1 MDVESLKK
9 IMKKCDVYFE
19 DRLISGELLLRSFME
34 FLTGE
39 AGKAENNGSIV
50 LHLASP
56 CFDAISVA
64 WVALA
69 VIAGN
74 ETDVESIIRNLR
86 PGDKVLYDRKRAE
99 FIGLNT
105 DEDGVERVSIR
116 YGGGTARI
124 GRKSW
129 ARITPYYGQSERY
142 DGRGIRS
149 GNRVR
154 EEFLSAL
161 LECDKKDVPSVTD
174 ASVIIVMDRQRAN
187 RCMDGLVLQTGKL
200 KIRIQ
205 DLVTASYFTEGNEYP
220 YGGNAGKNEAMIKF
234 ASKISVGLDMTWESD
249 GNEYL
254 GMFVCGNGL
263 IERGITELPQVMIR
277 ESVGFSVVSGG
288 MDLSCAEE
296 LIKEYVEAGVFA
308 CTKDFLL
315 EHTLPP
321 VNGNDFTGELQRQAD
336 AVMDREINKVILH
349 GETDWKAYLDFK
361 KAVGYV
367 RMDELDEDERAY
379 IIPNAYSL
387 MNLFMTA
394 PFSVREMEEA
404 VKEGKIRG
412 EVGQPH
418 VRLEELEEKL
428 KELPINLAEA
438 AGKIADSLET
448 AYYAGYDDPP
458 KRRFLR
464 EYIDKNYGHGIAIV
478 IPKAYYADI
487 IWNYVLPDLDPE
499 KSGVEIVTMARFD
512 GTRAY
517 DRILVVG
524 NLIGKHFDI
533 FRCMSSAEIT
543 VLLYEAEAVMF
554 RVREKRSRVTERL
567 FNERQCTCT
576 ADDGDDETEEN
587 VSVTDVDEV
596 EDADEKIASYTEE
609 IVTKKFDAALRR
621 EGENNTVPPVDVSVL
636 VRFEDG
642 EGAMLSKHYE
652 AYVLND
658 EKGEAEKKK
667 ADDLKVGDRMIF
679 LNRDED
685 TRDIVDYIL
694 KELIDGNRISE
705 GNMRDYEM
713 SRRWKN
719 DLLEH
724 MEKNG
729 HSPKKIA
736 DEMKE
741 NGVRVQKNTVM
752 NWIDEDAHTVAPQSV
767 ESLEQIAYL
776 TSDWDMFDH
785 AAEYFEACKRIRRL
799 RKDILKEL
807 GAAIIKFLEGQK
819 APEGMIPP
827 EIRERLGTLAAV
839 LRIETIIKDDR
850 SVPAYM
856 TNRPLDLD
864 GGL

>member
-19 DRLISGELLLRSFME
+19 DQLISGELLLWSFMD
-34 FLTGE
+34 FLTDE
-39 AGKAENNGSIV
+39 ASKVENNGSIV

-64 WVALA
+64 WAALA

-86 PGDKVLYDRKRAE
+86 PGDKVLYGRKRAE
-99 FIGLNT
+99 FIGLNM
-105 DEDGVERVSIR
+105 DDDCVERVSIR
-116 YGGGTARI
+116 CGGGTTRI

-129 ARITPYYGQSERY
+129 ARITPYYGQSDRY

-149 GNRVR
+149 GSRVR

-187 RCMDGLVLQTGKL
+187 RCMDGLVLQTGNL

-234 ASKISVGLDMTWESD
+234 ESKISVGLNMTWESD

-263 IERGITELPQVMIR
+263 IERGITEIPQVMTR
-277 ESVGFSVVSGG
+277 ESIDFSVVSGG

-296 LIKEYVEAGVFA
+296 LIKEYGEAGVFA

-315 EHTLPP
+315 EHTLPL
-321 VNGNDFTGELQRQAD
+321 VNRNDFTAELQRQAD
-336 AVMDREINKVILH
+336 TVMDRKIHKVILH
-349 GETDWKAYLDFK
+349 NETDWKAYRDFK
-361 KAVGYV
+361 KAVKYV
-367 RMDELDEDERAY
+367 KIDELDEDERAY
-379 IIPNAYSL
+379 IIPNTYSL

-394 PFSVREMEEA
+394 PFSVREMEDA
-404 VKEGKIRG
+404 VKEGRIRK

-438 AGKIADSLET
+438 AGKITDSLET

-458 KRRFLR
+458 KRRFLQ
-464 EYIDKNYGHGIAIV
+464 EYIGKNYVHKIAIV
-478 IPKAYYADI
+478 VPKAYYADI
-487 IWNYVLPDLDPE
+487 IWNYVLPELDPE
-499 KSGVEIVTMARFD
+499 KSSVEIVTMARFD
-512 GTRAY
+512 GSRVY

-524 NLIGKHFDI
+524 NLIGKHFDV

-554 RVREKRSRVTERL
+554 RAREKQKRVTEQL
-567 FNERQCTCT
+567 FNERQCT
-576 ADDGDDETEEN
+576 ADNGDDEIEEN
-587 VSVTDVDEV
+587 VSVTDVNEIENVDE
-596 EDADEKIASYTEE
+596 EIASYTEE
-609 IVTKKFDAALRR
+609 IVTKKFDVALHR

-667 ADDLKVGDRMIF
+667 ADDLKAGDRMIF

-694 KELIDGNRISE
+694 KELIDGSRISE
-705 GNMRDYEM
+705 ESMKDYKM

-724 MEKNG
+724 MERTG
-729 HSPKKIA
+729 HSPRQLA
-736 DEMKE
+736 DEMKR
-741 NGVRVQKNTVM
+741 NGVQVQKNTVM
-752 NWIDEDAHTVAPQSV
+752 NWIDEDAHTVAPQSK

-776 TSDWDMFDH
+776 TNDWDMFDH

-807 GAAIIKFLEGQK
+807 GAAIIKFLEGQE

-839 LRIETIIKDDR
+839 LRIETIIKDER

>member
-9 IMKKCDVYFE
+9 IIKKCDIYFE
-19 DRLISGELLLRSFME
+19 NQLISGELLLRSFIE
-34 FLTGE
+34 FLTDE
-39 AGKAENNGSIV
+39 AGKAENKGSIV

-64 WVALA
+64 WAALA

-74 ETDVESIIRNLR
+74 ETDVESIIRNLS

-105 DEDGVERVSIR
+105 DEDGAERVIIR
-116 YGGGTARI
+116 CEGGTRRI

-129 ARITPYYGQSERY
+129 ARITPYYGQSDRY
-142 DGRGIRS
+142 DGRGIRR
-149 GNRVR
+149 GNRDR
-154 EEFLSAL
+154 EEFLATL
-161 LECDKKDVPSVTD
+161 LECDKKDIPSVTD

-187 RCMDGLVLQTGKL
+187 RCMDGLVLQAKNL
-200 KIRIQ
+200 KIRLQ

-234 ASKISVGLDMTWESD
+234 ASKISVGLGMTWESD

-263 IERGITELPQVMIR
+263 IEREITELGTVMTR

-296 LIKEYVEAGVFA
+296 LIKKYGEAGVFA

-315 EHTLPP
+315 EHTLPL
-321 VNGNDFTGELQRQAD
+321 VNENDFTAELQRQAD
-336 AVMDREINKVILH
+336 VVIDREIHKVILH
-349 GETDWKAYLDFK
+349 GETDWKAYRDFK

-394 PFSVREMEEA
+394 PFSIREMEDA
-404 VKEGKIRG
+404 VKEEKIRR

-428 KELPINLAEA
+428 KALPANLTQA
-438 AGKIADSLET
+438 AKKIADSLET

-464 EYIDKNYGHGIAIV
+464 EYIDKNYGHRIAV
-478 IPKAYYADI
+478 VVPKAYYADI
-487 IWNYVLPDLDPE
+487 IWNYVLPELDSE
-499 KSGVEIVTMARFD
+499 KSSVEIVTTARFD

-543 VLLYEAEAVMF
+543 ILMYEAEAVMF
-554 RVREKRSRVTERL
+554 RAREKRSRVTERL
-567 FNERQCTCT
+567 FNERQCT
-576 ADDGDDETEEN
+576 ADDVDVEIEEN
-587 VSVTDVDEV
+587 VPVEDVEEIENVDE
-596 EDADEKIASYTEE
+596 EIASYTKE
-609 IVTKKFDAALRR
+609 IDTKKFDDALRR

-658 EKGEAEKKK
+658 EKGEAEKKQV
-667 ADDLKVGDRMIF
+667 DDLKVGDRMIF

-694 KELIDGNRISE
+694 KELINGNQISN

-724 MEKNG
+724 MERTG
-729 HSPKKIA
+729 QSPKIIA
-736 DEMKE
+736 DKMKE

-776 TSDWDMFDH
+776 TNDWDMFDH
-785 AAEYFEACKRIRRL
+785 ASEYFEACKRIRRL

-807 GAAIIKFLEGQK
+807 GAAIIKFLEGQE
-819 APEGMIPP
+819 APAGIIPP

-850 SVPAYM
+850 FVPVYM

>member
-1 MDVESLKK
+1 MEVEYLKK

-19 DRLISGELLLRSFME
+19 DQLISGELLLQSFMD
-34 FLTGE
+34 FLVDE
-39 AGKAENNGSIV
+39 AGRAENNGSIV

-56 CFDAISVA
+56 CFDAIAVA
-64 WVALA
+64 WAALT

-74 ETDVESIIRNLR
+74 EKDVESIIRNLR

-105 DEDGVERVSIR
+105 DEDGVERVNIC

-142 DGRGIRS
+142 DGRGIRR

-154 EEFLSAL
+154 EEFLATL
-161 LECDKKDVPSVTD
+161 LECDKKDIPSVTD

-187 RCMDGLVLQTGKL
+187 RCMDGLVLQAGNL
-200 KIRIQ
+200 KIRLQ

-220 YGGNAGKNEAMIKF
+220 YGG
-234 ASKISVGLDMTWESD
+234 
-249 GNEYL
+249 
-254 GMFVCGNGL
+254 
-263 IERGITELPQVMIR
+263 
-277 ESVGFSVVSGG
+277 

-296 LIKEYVEAGVFA
+296 LIKEYGEAGVFA

-321 VNGNDFTGELQRQAD
+321 VNGNDLTVELQRQAD
-336 AVMDREINKVILH
+336 AVMDREIHKMILH
-349 GETDWKAYLDFK
+349 GETDWKAYRDFK

-394 PFSVREMEEA
+394 PFSVREMEDA
-404 VKEGKIRG
+404 VKEEKIRR

-428 KELPINLAEA
+428 KALPANLTQA

-448 AYYAGYDDPP
+448 AYYAGYDDSP
-458 KRRFLR
+458 KRRFLK
-464 EYIDKNYGHGIAIV
+464 EYIQENHGHWIAV
-478 IPKAYYADI
+478 VVPKAYYADI
-487 IWNYVLPDLDPE
+487 IWNYVYVLPELDPE
-499 KSGVEIVTMARFD
+499 TSGIEIVTMARFD
-512 GTRAY
+512 GTHAY

-524 NLIGKHFDI
+524 NLNGKHFDI

-554 RVREKRSRVTERL
+554 HAREKRSRVTERL
-567 FNERQCTCT
+567 FNERQCT
-576 ADDGDDETEEN
+576 ADDGNDEIEEN
-587 VSVTDVDEV
+587 VSVTDVNEIENV
-596 EDADEKIASYTEE
+596 DEKIASYTEE
-609 IVTKKFDAALRR
+609 IVTKKFDAALRQ
-621 EGENNTVPPVDVSVL
+621 EGENNTVPPVDISVL

-667 ADDLKVGDRMIF
+667 ADDLKTGDRMIF

-724 MEKNG
+724 MERTG

-736 DEMKE
+736 EEMKG

-776 TSDWDMFDH
+776 TNDLDMFDH

-819 APEGMIPP
+819 APEGIIPP

-839 LRIETIIKDDR
+839 LRIETIIKDNR

>member
-1 MDVESLKK
+1 MEVEYLKK

-19 DRLISGELLLRSFME
+19 DQLISGELLLQSFMD
-34 FLTGE
+34 FLADE
-39 AGKAENNGSIV
+39 AGREENNGSIV

-56 CFDAISVA
+56 CFDAIAVA
-64 WVALA
+64 WAALT

-74 ETDVESIIRNLR
+74 EKDVESIIRNLR

-105 DEDGVERVSIR
+105 DEDGMERVSIR

-142 DGRGIRS
+142 DGRGIRR

-154 EEFLSAL
+154 EEFLATL
-161 LECDKKDVPSVTD
+161 LECDKKDIPSVTD

-187 RCMDGLVLQTGKL
+187 RCMDGLVLQAGNL
-200 KIRIQ
+200 KIRLQ

-234 ASKISVGLDMTWESD
+234 ASKISVGLDMTWES
-249 GNEYL
+249 
-254 GMFVCGNGL
+254 
-263 IERGITELPQVMIR
+263 I
-277 ESVGFSVVSGG
+277 GFSVVSGG

-296 LIKEYVEAGVFA
+296 LIKEYGEAGVFA

-315 EHTLPP
+315 EHTLPS
-321 VNGNDFTGELQRQAD
+321 VNGNDLTVELQRQAD
-336 AVMDREINKVILH
+336 AMMDREIHKVILH
-349 GETDWKAYLDFK
+349 GETDWKAYRDFK

-394 PFSVREMEEA
+394 PFSVREMEDA
-404 VKEGKIRG
+404 VKEEKIRR

-428 KELPINLAEA
+428 KALPANLTQAAE
-438 AGKIADSLET
+438 KIADSLET
-448 AYYAGYDDPP
+448 AYYAGYDDSP
-458 KRRFLR
+458 KRRFLK
-464 EYIDKNYGHGIAIV
+464 EYIQENHGHWIAV
-478 IPKAYYADI
+478 VVPKAYYADI
-487 IWNYVLPDLDPE
+487 IWNYVLPELDPE
-499 KSGVEIVTMARFD
+499 TSGIEIVTMARFD
-512 GTRAY
+512 GTHAY

-554 RVREKRSRVTERL
+554 HAREKRSRVTERL
-567 FNERQCTCT
+567 FNERQCT
-576 ADDGDDETEEN
+576 ADDGNDEIEEN
-587 VSVTDVDEV
+587 VSVTDVDEIENV
-596 EDADEKIASYTEE
+596 DEKITSYTEE
-609 IVTKKFDAALRR
+609 IVTKKFDAALRQ

-667 ADDLKVGDRMIF
+667 ADDLKTGDRMIF

-694 KELIDGNRISE
+694 QELIDGGRIAD
-705 GNMRDYEM
+705 GTVKDYEI

-724 MEKNG
+724 MKKTG
-729 HSPKKIA
+729 HSPRQLA
-736 DEMKE
+736 DEMKG

-752 NWIDEDAHTVAPQSV
+752 NWIDEDAHIVAPQSV
-767 ESLEQIAYL
+767 ESLEQIALL
-776 TSDWDMFDH
+776 TNDTDMFDH
-785 AAEYFEACKRIRRL
+785 AAEYFEACRRIRRV
-799 RKDILKEL
+799 RKDILREL
-807 GAAIIKFLEGQK
+807 GTAIIKFLEGQE
-819 APEGMIPP
+819 APDGIIPL

-839 LRIETIIKDDR
+839 LRIETIIKDNR

>member
-1 MDVESLKK
+1 MDVERLKK
-9 IMKKCDVYFE
+9 IIKKCDVYFE
-19 DRLISGELLLRSFME
+19 DRLISGELLLRSFID
-34 FLTGE
+34 FLTSE
-39 AGKAENNGSIV
+39 ASKAENNGSIV

-64 WVALA
+64 WAALA

-74 ETDVESIIRNLR
+74 ETDVESIIRNLS

-105 DEDGVERVSIR
+105 DEDGVKRVIIR
-116 YGGGTARI
+116 CESGTKRI

-129 ARITPYYGQSERY
+129 ARITPYYGQSDRY

-154 EEFLSAL
+154 EEFLSAM
-161 LECDKKDVPSVTD
+161 LECDKKDIPSVTD
-174 ASVIIVMDRQRAN
+174 ASVIIVMSRQRAN
-187 RCMDGLVLQTGKL
+187 RCMDGLVLQTGNL

-234 ASKISVGLDMTWESD
+234 ASKISVGLDKTWESE

-254 GMFVCGNGL
+254 GMFVCGNDL
-263 IERGITELPQVMIR
+263 IEGGITELPQVMKR
-277 ESVGFSVVSGG
+277 ETVDFSIVSGG

-296 LIKEYVEAGVFA
+296 LIKEYEEAGVFA

-315 EHTLPP
+315 EHTLPL
-321 VNGNDFTGELQRQAD
+321 VNGNDFTAELQRQAD
-336 AVMDREINKVILH
+336 AVIDREIHKVILH
-349 GETDWKAYLDFK
+349 GETDWKAYRDFK
-361 KAVGYV
+361 KAIGYV
-367 RMDELDEDERAY
+367 RMDELDEDERAF

-394 PFSVREMEEA
+394 PFSVREMENA
-404 VKEGKIRG
+404 INEGKIRR

-418 VRLEELEEKL
+418 ARLEELEKKL
-428 KELPINLAEA
+428 KELPVNLAEA
-438 AGKIADSLET
+438 AEKIADSLET
-448 AYYAGYDDPP
+448 AYYAGYDEPP
-458 KRRFLR
+458 KRSFLR
-464 EYIDKNYGHGIAIV
+464 EYIDENHGHRIAV
-478 IPKAYYADI
+478 VVPKAYYADI
-487 IWNYVLPDLDPE
+487 IWNYVLPELDPE
-499 KSGVEIVTMARFD
+499 KSSVEIVTMARFD

-524 NLIGKHFDI
+524 NLNGKHFDI
-533 FRCMSSAEIT
+533 FRCMSSEEIT
-543 VLLYEAEAVMF
+543 VLMYEAEAVMF
-554 RVREKRSRVTERL
+554 RAREKRSRVTERL
-567 FNERQCTCT
+567 FNERQFM
-576 ADDGDDETEEN
+576 ADDDDAEIEEN
-587 VSVTDVDEV
+587 VPVEDVKEIENVDE
-596 EDADEKIASYTEE
+596 EIASYTKE
-609 IVTKKFDAALRR
+609 IDTKKFDAALHR
-621 EGENNTVPPVDVSVL
+621 EGDNNTVPPVDVSVL

-658 EKGEAEKKK
+658 EKGEAEKKQ

-694 KELIDGNRISE
+694 KELIDGGRIAD
-705 GNMRDYEM
+705 GTVKDYEI
-713 SRRWKN
+713 SHRWKN

-724 MEKNG
+724 MKKTG
-729 HSPKKIA
+729 HSPRQLA
-736 DEMKE
+736 DEMKG

-752 NWIDEDAHTVAPQSV
+752 NWIDEDAHIVAPQSV
-767 ESLEQIAYL
+767 ESLEQIALL
-776 TSDWDMFDH
+776 TNDTDMFDH
-785 AAEYFEACKRIRRL
+785 ASEYFEACKRIRRL

-807 GAAIIKFLEGQK
+807 GAAIIKFLEGQE
-819 APEGMIPP
+819 APAGIIPP
-827 EIRERLGTLAAV
+827 EIRKRLGTLAAV

-850 SVPAYM
+850 SVPVYM

>member
-19 DRLISGELLLRSFME
+19 DRLISRELLLRSFME

-64 WVALA
+64 WAALA

-116 YGGGTARI
+116 CGGGTTRI

-187 RCMDGLVLQTGKL
+187 RCMDGLVLQTGNL

-263 IERGITELPQVMIR
+263 IERGITELGQVMTR

-296 LIKEYVEAGVFA
+296 LIKEYGEAGVFA

-315 EHTLPP
+315 ENTLPP
-321 VNGNDFTGELQRQAD
+321 VNRNDFTVELQRQAD
-336 AVMDREINKVILH
+336 AVMDREIHKVILH
-349 GETDWKAYLDFK
+349 GETDWKAYRDFK

-367 RMDELDEDERAY
+367 RRDELDEDERAY

-387 MNLFMTA
+387 INLFMTA

-404 VKEGKIRG
+404 VKEGKIRR

-428 KELPINLAEA
+428 KELPVNLAEA

-478 IPKAYYADI
+478 VPKAYYADI
-487 IWNYVLPDLDPE
+487 IWNYVLPELDPE

-554 RVREKRSRVTERL
+554 RAREKRSRVTERL
-567 FNERQCTCT
+567 FNERQCT
-576 ADDGDDETEEN
+576 ADDGDDEIEEN
-587 VSVTDVDEV
+587 VSVTDVDEIENV
-596 EDADEKIASYTEE
+596 DEEIASYTEE
-609 IVTKKFDAALRR
+609 VVTKKFDAALRR
-621 EGENNTVPPVDVSVL
+621 EGESNTVPPVDVSVL

-667 ADDLKVGDRMIF
+667 ADDLKAGDRMIF

-719 DLLEH
+719 DLREH
-724 MEKNG
+724 MEKTG

-752 NWIDEDAHTVAPQSV
+752 NWIDEDAHTVAPQSK

-776 TSDWDMFDH
+776 TNDWDMFDH

-807 GAAIIKFLEGQK
+807 GAAIIKFLEGQE

-839 LRIETIIKDDR
+839 LRIETIIKDER

>member
-142 DGRGIRS
+142 DGRGIRR

-154 EEFLSAL
+154 EEFLATL
-161 LECDKKDVPSVTD
+161 LECDKKDIPSVTD

-187 RCMDGLVLQTGKL
+187 RCMDGLVLQAGNL
-200 KIRIQ
+200 KIRLQ

-263 IERGITELPQVMIR
+263 IERGITELGQVMTR
-277 ESVGFSVVSGG
+277 ESIGFSVVSGG

-296 LIKEYVEAGVFA
+296 LIKEYGEAGVFA

-315 EHTLPP
+315 EHTLPS
-321 VNGNDFTGELQRQAD
+321 VNGNDLTVELQRQAD
-336 AVMDREINKVILH
+336 AMMDREIHKVILH
-349 GETDWKAYLDFK
+349 GETDWKAYRDFK

-394 PFSVREMEEA
+394 PFSVREMEDA
-404 VKEGKIRG
+404 VKEEKIRR

-428 KELPINLAEA
+428 KALPANLTQAAE
-438 AGKIADSLET
+438 KIADSLET
-448 AYYAGYDDPP
+448 AYYAGYDDSP
-458 KRRFLR
+458 KRRFLK
-464 EYIDKNYGHGIAIV
+464 EYIQENHGHWIAV
-478 IPKAYYADI
+478 VVPKAYYADI
-487 IWNYVLPDLDPE
+487 IWNYVLPELDPE
-499 KSGVEIVTMARFD
+499 TSGIEIVTMARFD
-512 GTRAY
+512 GTHAY

-554 RVREKRSRVTERL
+554 HAREKRSRVTERL
-567 FNERQCTCT
+567 FNERQCT
-576 ADDGDDETEEN
+576 ADDGNDEIEEN
-587 VSVTDVDEV
+587 VSVTDVDEIENV
-596 EDADEKIASYTEE
+596 DEKITSYTEE
-609 IVTKKFDAALRR
+609 IVTKKFDAALRQ

-667 ADDLKVGDRMIF
+667 ADDLKTGDRMIF

-694 KELIDGNRISE
+694 QELIDGGRIAD
-705 GNMRDYEM
+705 GTVKDYEI

-724 MEKNG
+724 MKKTG
-729 HSPKKIA
+729 HSPRQLA
-736 DEMKE
+736 DEMKG

-752 NWIDEDAHTVAPQSV
+752 NWIDEDAHIVAPQSV
-767 ESLEQIAYL
+767 ESLEQIALL
-776 TSDWDMFDH
+776 TNDTDMFDH
-785 AAEYFEACKRIRRL
+785 AAEYFEACRRIRRV
-799 RKDILKEL
+799 RKDILREL
-807 GAAIIKFLEGQK
+807 GTAIIKFLEGQE
-819 APEGMIPP
+819 APDGIIPL

-839 LRIETIIKDDR
+839 LRIETIIKDNR

>member
-9 IMKKCDVYFE
+9 IMKKCDIYFE

-34 FLTGE
+34 FLTNE
-39 AGKAENNGSIV
+39 ASKTENNGSIV
-50 LHLASP
+50 LHLASS
-56 CFDAISVA
+56 CFDAITVA
-64 WVALA
+64 WAALA

-74 ETDVESIIRNLR
+74 ETDVESIVRNLR
-86 PGDKVLYDRKRAE
+86 LGDTVLYDRKRAE
-99 FIGLNT
+99 FIGLNM

-116 YGGGTARI
+116 CGGGMTRI
-124 GRKSW
+124 GRKGW
-129 ARITPYYGQSERY
+129 ARITPYYGQSKSY
-142 DGRGIRS
+142 DGRGIRR

-161 LECDKKDVPSVTD
+161 LECDKKDIPSVTD

-187 RCMDGLVLQTGKL
+187 RCMDGLVLQAENL
-200 KIRIQ
+200 KIRLQ

-249 GNEYL
+249 GNEYI

-263 IERGITELPQVMIR
+263 IERGITELGQVMTR

-296 LIKEYVEAGVFA
+296 LIKKYGEAGIFA
-308 CTKDFLL
+308 CTRDFLL
-315 EHTLPP
+315 EHTLPL
-321 VNGNDFTGELQRQAD
+321 VNRNDLTVELQRQAD
-336 AVMDREINKVILH
+336 AVMDREIHKVILH
-349 GETDWKAYLDFK
+349 GETDWKAYRDFK

-394 PFSVREMEEA
+394 PFSVREMEDA
-404 VKEGKIRG
+404 VKEEKIRR

-428 KELPINLAEA
+428 KALPANLTQVAE
-438 AGKIADSLET
+438 KIADSLET
-448 AYYAGYDDPP
+448 AYYAGYDDSP
-458 KRRFLR
+458 KRRFLK
-464 EYIDKNYGHGIAIV
+464 EYIQENHGHWIAV
-478 IPKAYYADI
+478 VVPKAYYADI
-487 IWNYVLPDLDPE
+487 IWNYVLPELDPE
-499 KSGVEIVTMARFD
+499 TSGIEIVTMARFD
-512 GTRAY
+512 GTHAY

-554 RVREKRSRVTERL
+554 HAREKRSRVTERL
-567 FNERQCTCT
+567 FNERQCT
-576 ADDGDDETEEN
+576 ADDGNDEIKEN
-587 VSVTDVDEV
+587 VSVTDVDEIENV
-596 EDADEKIASYTEE
+596 DEEIVAYTEE
-609 IVTKKFDAALRR
+609 IITKKFDAALRQ

-667 ADDLKVGDRMIF
+667 ADELKTGDRMIF

-694 KELIDGNRISE
+694 KELIDGGRIAD
-705 GNMRDYEM
+705 GTVKDYEI
-713 SRRWKN
+713 SHRWKN

-724 MEKNG
+724 MKKTG
-729 HSPKKIA
+729 HSPRQLA
-736 DEMKE
+736 DEMKG

-752 NWIDEDAHTVAPQSV
+752 NWIDEDAHIVAPQSV
-767 ESLEQIAYL
+767 ESLEQIALL
-776 TSDWDMFDH
+776 TNDTDMFDH
-785 AAEYFEACKRIRRL
+785 AAEYFEACRRIRRV
-799 RKDILKEL
+799 RKDILREL
-807 GAAIIKFLEGQK
+807 GTAIIKFLEGQE
-819 APEGMIPP
+819 APDGIIPL

-839 LRIETIIKDDR
+839 LRIETIIKDNR
-850 SVPAYM
+850 LVPAYM

>member
-1 MDVESLKK
+1 MEVEYLKK

-19 DRLISGELLLRSFME
+19 DQLISGELLLQSFMD
-34 FLTGE
+34 FLVDE
-39 AGKAENNGSIV
+39 AGRAENNGSIV

-56 CFDAISVA
+56 CFDAIAVA
-64 WVALA
+64 WAALT

-74 ETDVESIIRNLR
+74 EKDVESIIRNLR

-105 DEDGVERVSIR
+105 DEDGVERVNIC

-142 DGRGIRS
+142 DGRGIRR

-154 EEFLSAL
+154 EEFLATL
-161 LECDKKDVPSVTD
+161 LECDKKDIPSVTD

-187 RCMDGLVLQTGKL
+187 RCMDGLVLQAGNL
-200 KIRIQ
+200 KIRLQ

-220 YGGNAGKNEAMIKF
+220 YGG
-234 ASKISVGLDMTWESD
+234 
-249 GNEYL
+249 
-254 GMFVCGNGL
+254 
-263 IERGITELPQVMIR
+263 
-277 ESVGFSVVSGG
+277 

-296 LIKEYVEAGVFA
+296 LIKEYGEAGVFA

-321 VNGNDFTGELQRQAD
+321 VNGNDLTVELQRQAD
-336 AVMDREINKVILH
+336 AVMDREIHKMILH
-349 GETDWKAYLDFK
+349 GETDWKAYRDFK

-394 PFSVREMEEA
+394 PFSVREMEDA
-404 VKEGKIRG
+404 VKEEKIRR

-428 KELPINLAEA
+428 KALPANLTQA

-448 AYYAGYDDPP
+448 AYYAGYDDSP
-458 KRRFLR
+458 KRRFLK
-464 EYIDKNYGHGIAIV
+464 EYIQENHGHWIAV
-478 IPKAYYADI
+478 VVPKAYYADI
-487 IWNYVLPDLDPE
+487 IWNYVLPELDPE
-499 KSGVEIVTMARFD
+499 TSGIEIVTMARFD
-512 GTRAY
+512 GTHAY

-524 NLIGKHFDI
+524 NLNGKHFDI

-554 RVREKRSRVTERL
+554 HAREKRSRVTERL
-567 FNERQCTCT
+567 FNERQCT
-576 ADDGDDETEEN
+576 ADDGNDEIEEN
-587 VSVTDVDEV
+587 VSVTDVNEIENV
-596 EDADEKIASYTEE
+596 DEKIASYTEE
-609 IVTKKFDAALRR
+609 IVTKKFDAALRQ
-621 EGENNTVPPVDVSVL
+621 EGENNTVPPVDISVL

-667 ADDLKVGDRMIF
+667 ADDLKTGDRMIF

-724 MEKNG
+724 MERTG

-736 DEMKE
+736 EEMKG

-776 TSDWDMFDH
+776 TNDLDMFDH

-819 APEGMIPP
+819 APEGIIPP

-839 LRIETIIKDDR
+839 LRIETIIKDNR
-850 SVPAYM
+850 SVSAYM

>member
-1 MDVESLKK
+1 MDIESLKK

-19 DRLISGELLLRSFME
+19 DRLISRELLLRSFME

-64 WVALA
+64 WAALA

-74 ETDVESIIRNLR
+74 ETEVESIIRTLR
-86 PGDKVLYDRKRAE
+86 PGDKVIYDRKRAE

-105 DEDGVERVSIR
+105 DEDGVKWVSIR
-116 YGGGTARI
+116 CGGGTTKI

-129 ARITPYYGQSERY
+129 AHITPYYGQSERY

-161 LECDKKDVPSVTD
+161 LECDKKDIPSVTD

-187 RCMDGLVLQTGKL
+187 RCMDGLVLQTGNL

-234 ASKISVGLDMTWESD
+234 TSKISVGLDMTWESD
-249 GNEYL
+249 GIEYL
-254 GMFVCGNGL
+254 GVFVCGNGL
-263 IERGITELPQVMIR
+263 IERGITELEQVMTR

-296 LIKEYVEAGVFA
+296 LIKGYGEAGVFA

-315 EHTLPP
+315 ENTLPP
-321 VNGNDFTGELQRQAD
+321 VNENDFTIELQQQAD
-336 AVMDREINKVILH
+336 AVMDREIHKMILYS
-349 GETDWKAYLDFK
+349 ETDWMAYRDFK

-379 IIPNAYSL
+379 MIPNAYSL

-404 VKEGKIRG
+404 VKEGKIRR

-428 KELPINLAEA
+428 KELPVNLAEA
-438 AGKIADSLET
+438 AAKIADSLET

-464 EYIDKNYGHGIAIV
+464 EYIDKNYGCRIAIV
-478 IPKAYYADI
+478 VPKAYYADI
-487 IWNYVLPDLDPE
+487 IWNYVLPELDLE
-499 KSGVEIVTMARFD
+499 KSSVEIVTMARFD
-512 GTRAY
+512 GARAY

-554 RVREKRSRVTERL
+554 RAREKRSRVTERL
-567 FNERQCTCT
+567 FNERQCT
-576 ADDGDDETEEN
+576 ADDSNDEIEEK
-587 VSVTDVDEV
+587 VYVTDVDEV
-596 EDADEKIASYTEE
+596 EKVDEEIESYTEDV
-609 IVTKKFDAALRR
+609 VTKKFDAALRR
-621 EGENNTVPPVDVSVL
+621 EGESNTVPPVDVSVL

-667 ADDLKVGDRMIF
+667 ADDLKAGDQMIF

-724 MEKNG
+724 MEKTG

-776 TSDWDMFDH
+776 TNDLDMFDH

-807 GAAIIKFLEGQK
+807 GVAIIKFLEGQE

-839 LRIETIIKDDR
+839 LRIETIIKDER

>member
-1 MDVESLKK
+1 MEVEYLKK

-19 DRLISGELLLRSFME
+19 DQLISGELLLQSFMD
-34 FLTGE
+34 FLVDE
-39 AGKAENNGSIV
+39 AGRAENNGSIV

-56 CFDAISVA
+56 CFDAIAVA
-64 WVALA
+64 WAALT

-74 ETDVESIIRNLR
+74 EKDVESIIRNLR

-105 DEDGVERVSIR
+105 DEDGVERVNIC

-142 DGRGIRS
+142 DGRGIRR

-154 EEFLSAL
+154 EEFLATL
-161 LECDKKDVPSVTD
+161 LECDKKDIPSVTD

-187 RCMDGLVLQTGKL
+187 RCMDGLVLQAGNL
-200 KIRIQ
+200 KIRLQ

-220 YGGNAGKNEAMIKF
+220 YGG
-234 ASKISVGLDMTWESD
+234 
-249 GNEYL
+249 
-254 GMFVCGNGL
+254 
-263 IERGITELPQVMIR
+263 
-277 ESVGFSVVSGG
+277 

-296 LIKEYVEAGVFA
+296 LIKEYGEAGVFA

-321 VNGNDFTGELQRQAD
+321 VNGNDLTVELQRQAD
-336 AVMDREINKVILH
+336 AVMDREIHKMILH
-349 GETDWKAYLDFK
+349 GETDWKAYRDFK

-394 PFSVREMEEA
+394 PFSVREMEDA
-404 VKEGKIRG
+404 VKEEKIRQ

-428 KELPINLAEA
+428 KALPANLTQA

-448 AYYAGYDDPP
+448 AYYAGYDDSP
-458 KRRFLR
+458 KRRFLK
-464 EYIDKNYGHGIAIV
+464 EYIQENHGHWIAV
-478 IPKAYYADI
+478 VVPKAYYADI
-487 IWNYVLPDLDPE
+487 IWNYVLPELDPE
-499 KSGVEIVTMARFD
+499 TSGIEIVTMARFD
-512 GTRAY
+512 GTHAY

-524 NLIGKHFDI
+524 NLNGKHFDI

-554 RVREKRSRVTERL
+554 HAREKRSRVTERL
-567 FNERQCTCT
+567 FNERQCT
-576 ADDGDDETEEN
+576 ADDGNDEIEEN
-587 VSVTDVDEV
+587 VSVTDVNEIENV
-596 EDADEKIASYTEE
+596 DEKIASYTEE
-609 IVTKKFDAALRR
+609 IVTKKFDAALRQ
-621 EGENNTVPPVDVSVL
+621 EGENNTVPPVDISVL

-667 ADDLKVGDRMIF
+667 ADDLKTGDRMIF

-724 MEKNG
+724 MERTG

-736 DEMKE
+736 EEMKG

-776 TSDWDMFDH
+776 TNDLDMFDH

-819 APEGMIPP
+819 APEGIIPP

-839 LRIETIIKDDR
+839 LRIETIIKDNR

>member
-1 MDVESLKK
+1 MEVEYLKK

-19 DRLISGELLLRSFME
+19 DQLISGELLLQSFMD
-34 FLTGE
+34 FLVDE
-39 AGKAENNGSIV
+39 AGRAENNGSIV

-56 CFDAISVA
+56 CFDAIAVA
-64 WVALA
+64 WAALT

-74 ETDVESIIRNLR
+74 EKDVESIIRNLR

-105 DEDGVERVSIR
+105 DEDGVERVNIC

-142 DGRGIRS
+142 DGRGIRR

-154 EEFLSAL
+154 EEFLATL
-161 LECDKKDVPSVTD
+161 LECDKKDIPSVTD

-187 RCMDGLVLQTGKL
+187 RCMDGLVLQAGNL
-200 KIRIQ
+200 KIRLQ

-220 YGGNAGKNEAMIKF
+220 YGG
-234 ASKISVGLDMTWESD
+234 
-249 GNEYL
+249 
-254 GMFVCGNGL
+254 
-263 IERGITELPQVMIR
+263 
-277 ESVGFSVVSGG
+277 

-296 LIKEYVEAGVFA
+296 LIKEYGEAGVFA

-321 VNGNDFTGELQRQAD
+321 VNGNDLTVELQRQAD
-336 AVMDREINKVILH
+336 AVMDREIHKMILH
-349 GETDWKAYLDFK
+349 GETDWKAYRDFK

-394 PFSVREMEEA
+394 PFSVREMEDA
-404 VKEGKIRG
+404 VKEEKIRR

-428 KELPINLAEA
+428 KALPANLTQA

-448 AYYAGYDDPP
+448 AYYAGYDDSP
-458 KRRFLR
+458 KRRFLK
-464 EYIDKNYGHGIAIV
+464 EYIQENHGHWIAV
-478 IPKAYYADI
+478 VVPKAYYADI
-487 IWNYVLPDLDPE
+487 IWNYVLPELDPE
-499 KSGVEIVTMARFD
+499 TSGIEIVTMARFD
-512 GTRAY
+512 GTHAY

-524 NLIGKHFDI
+524 NLNGKHFDI

-554 RVREKRSRVTERL
+554 HAREKRSRVTERL
-567 FNERQCTCT
+567 FNERQCT
-576 ADDGDDETEEN
+576 ADDGNDEIEEN
-587 VSVTDVDEV
+587 VSVTDVNEIENV
-596 EDADEKIASYTEE
+596 DEKIASYTEE
-609 IVTKKFDAALRR
+609 IVTKKFDAALRQ
-621 EGENNTVPPVDVSVL
+621 EGENNTVPPVDISVL

-667 ADDLKVGDRMIF
+667 ADDLKTGDRMIF

-724 MEKNG
+724 MERTG

-736 DEMKE
+736 EEMKG

-776 TSDWDMFDH
+776 TNDLDMFDH

-819 APEGMIPP
+819 APEGIIPP

-839 LRIETIIKDDR
+839 LRIETIIKDNR